1 MSFNVDVNGL
11 RPYRNYKVLKL
22 KQMRPDSEEC
32 LRPYRN
38 YKVLKRQLAL
48 DRRIVSLRP
57 YRNYKVLK
65 LLLVFSIFHSV

>member
-38 YKVLKRQLAL
+38 YKVLKPTSGYFAGFP
-48 DRRIVSLRP
+48 V
-57 YRNYKVLK
+57 
-65 LLLVFSIFHSV
+65 